1 MIATSFAIAGVGI
14 AVLVVLLSTATVSR
28 RYQRQR
34 RELRRAGL
42 VEPLRQVLVRLV
54 TDPTGGDPSEEH
66 VQLMATPAAT
76 WRALEPTVLDMLR
89 KVRGESRER
98 LVALVVAQG
107 TVDRMRRRTRRPG
120 AVGRAHAAEL
130 LGLLR
135 RPEAK
140 GELVRLLVDRDPEVR
155 LVAARALGEL
165 GDPSAARP
173 LLRTLVSDRSVPLR
187 VVARSLA
194 RLGPQ
199 IGATL
204 VEGLRSPD
212 ALVRSV
218 CAEISGLLGV
228 TAAQAALLAVA
239 ADDRDE
245 DVRIRAVRALGRV
258 GLPSALPV
266 LVRATDVDQAAPL
279 RAVATGALGTLG
291 GAGTVEFLE
300 VLLGDRD
307 HRVSTTAGRAMTRIG
322 AAGLARLRQLAERP
336 GDAGDC
342 AREALAVH
350 ALSRG
355 LSTEPSRA
363 LPTSQGPLPQ
373 LPSRVP
379 GQRQAT
385 PAQPDQARL
394 R

>member
-1 MIATSFAIAGVGI
+1 VIATSFAVAGVAIAG
-14 AVLVVLLSTATVSR
+14 LVVLLSTATIVR
-28 RYQRQR
+28 RYQRHH
-34 RELRRAGL
+34 RERRRATL

-54 TDPTGGDPSEEH
+54 TDPTGDDPCEEH
-66 VQLMATPAAT
+66 VQLMASPVRT

-107 TVDRMRRRTRRPG
+107 TVARMRQRTHQPG

-135 RPEAK
+135 RPEALDD
-140 GELVRLLVDRDPEVR
+140 LVRLLRDRDPEVR

-165 GDPSAARP
+165 GDPVAAP
-173 LLRTLVSDRSVPLR
+173 ALLGTLVSVRPVPLR

-194 RLGPQ
+194 RLGPR
-199 IGATL
+199 IGTTL

-212 ALVRSV
+212 AIVRSV

-228 TAAQAALLAVA
+228 TAAQSALLTVA
-239 ADDRDE
+239 QQDGDE

-266 LVRATDVDQAAPL
+266 LVRATDSDQPSPL
-279 RAVATGALGTLG
+279 RAVAAGALGELG
-291 GAGTVEFLE
+291 GTGPVEFLE
-300 VLLGDRD
+300 VLLGDPD
-307 HRVSTTAGRAMTRIG
+307 HRVSTNAGRAMTRIG
-322 AAGLARLRQLAERP
+322 AGGVVRLRQIAEKP

-342 AREALAVH
+342 AREALAIH

-355 LSTEPSRA
+355 LSTGPSRPVA
-363 LPTSQGPLPQ
+363 APGSGGSTLAPVPTPRASGT
-373 LPSRVP
+373 SR
-379 GQRQAT
+379 
-385 PAQPDQARL
+385 PDRVRSL
-394 R
+394 